1 MVKSAINIGVFIF
14 ILMGFGTSLL
24 AQESQKELEAKR
36 KKIESEIA
44 YTNKLIS
51 EVVTNKK
58 SSLKQLNLVEV
69 KIDKRSNL
77 LANYKLE
84 IYSLNTSIE
93 TTELSLRNLERD
105 LKALKTEYAKMAW
118 YAYQYKTAYNK
129 LIFLFS
135 AESLNQAYQR
145 MRYLDQLSEYI
156 RRQASE
162 ITEKE
167 DEKKAAL
174 LALKQEKE
182 KLSGLLS
189 NENTEVYLLEKERLE
204 KKRVTASLNG
214 QEKQL
219 KKALRD
225 KEGEA
230 RKLANQID
238 KIIAAETVKVSASG
252 KKVNYELTPEERTLS
267 TTFLANKGKLPWPLD
282 RGVISETY
290 GVHKHPV
297 LKKVQTKNNGV
308 DMATS
313 KNSDARCVYDGRV
326 ASVTKIS
333 NTNMAVIVKHGDYF
347 TVYSNLDQI
356 YVQKGDKVKTLQ
368 LLGRVHTNLK
378 SETEL
383 HFEVRK
389 GSVPQNPAYWISK

>member
-1 MVKSAINIGVFIF
+1 MVMRNWATGITAIFFV
-14 ILMGFGTSLL
+14 LMGLCL
-24 AQESQKELEAKR
+24 HAQESQQELENKR
-36 KKIESEIA
+36 KKLEAEIA

-51 EVVTNKK
+51 EVLTNKQ
-58 SSLKQLNLVEV
+58 SSLNQLKLVEV
-69 KIDKRSNL
+69 KIDKRNNL

-84 IYSLNTSIE
+84 IHALNTSIE
-93 TTELSLRNLERD
+93 TTELSIRNLNRD
-105 LKALKTEYAKMAW
+105 LDLLRKEYAKMAW

-145 MRYLDQLSEYI
+145 MRYLDQLADYI
-156 RRQASE
+156 RKQAAE

-167 DEKKAAL
+167 TEKQQAL
-174 LALKQEKE
+174 TAFTQKKE
-182 KLSGLLS
+182 KLNQLLS
-189 NENTEVYLLEKERLE
+189 QESTEVYLLEKERLE
-204 KKRVTASLNG
+204 KTKVTASLNG

-219 KKALRD
+219 RSALRD
-225 KEGEA
+225 KERESK
-230 RKLANQID
+230 KLADQIEA
-238 KIIAAETVKVSASG
+238 IITAETKKVVSPG
-252 KKVNYELTPEERTLS
+252 KNVNYELTPEEKTLS
-267 TTFLANKGKLPWPLD
+267 NSFYANKGKLPWPLE
-282 RGVISETY
+282 RGVISETF

-313 KNSDARCVYDGRV
+313 PNSDARCVFDGKV

-333 NTNMAVIVKHGDYF
+333 NTNIAVIVKHGEYF
-347 TVYSNLDQI
+347 TVYSNLDQVF
-356 YVQKGDKVKTLQ
+356 VQKGDEVKTLQ

>member
-1 MVKSAINIGVFIF
+1 MMKVFVNIGV
-14 ILMGFGTSLL
+14 GFFFVLLLSTNLL
-24 AQESQKELEAKR
+24 AQESQKELEEKR
-36 KKIESEIA
+36 KKIENEIA

-51 EVVTNKK
+51 EVLTNKK
-58 SSLKQLNLVEV
+58 SSLQQLNLVEV
-69 KIDKRSNL
+69 KIDKRNNL

-84 IYSLNTSIE
+84 VYGLNASIE
-93 TTELSLRNLERD
+93 TTELSLRNLDKD
-105 LKALKTEYAKMAW
+105 LKLLRKEYAKMAW

-156 RRQASE
+156 RKQAQE

-167 DEKKAAL
+167 NEKKATL
-174 LALKQEKE
+174 MTLTQKKE

-189 NENTEVYLLEKERLE
+189 KESTEVYLLEKERQE
-204 KKRVTASLNG
+204 KKQVTASLTG
-214 QEKQL
+214 QEHQL

-225 KEGEA
+225 KEKEA
-230 RKLANQID
+230 QKLADQID
-238 KIIAAETVKVSASG
+238 KIIAAETVKVAPSG
-252 KKVNYELTPEERTLS
+252 KKVNYELTPEEKTLS
-267 TTFLANKGKLPWPLD
+267 NSFYANKGKLPWPLE

-290 GVHKHPV
+290 GVHSHPV
-297 LKKVQTKNNGV
+297 LKRVQTKNNGV

-313 KNSDARCVYDGRV
+313 KNSDARCVFDGKV

-333 NTNMAVIVKHGDYF
+333 NTNIAVIVKHGDYF
-347 TVYSNLDQI
+347 TVYSNLDQVF
-356 YVQKGDKVKTLQ
+356 VQKGDNVKTLQ
-368 LLGRVHTNLK
+368 VLGRVHTNLK

>member
-1 MVKSAINIGVFIF
+1 MRKWTTGIITIGFL
-14 ILMGFGTSLL
+14 LMGSWLY
-24 AQESQKELEAKR
+24 AQQSQQELENKR
-36 KKIESEIA
+36 KKLEAEIA

-51 EVVTNKK
+51 EVLTNKK
-58 SSLKQLNLVEV
+58 SSLNQLKLVEV
-69 KIDKRSNL
+69 KIDKRNNL

-84 IYSLNTSIE
+84 IHALNTSIE
-93 TTELSLRNLERD
+93 TTELSIRNLNRD
-105 LKALKTEYAKMAW
+105 LDLLRKEYAKMAW

-145 MRYLDQLSEYI
+145 MRYLDQLADYI
-156 RRQASE
+156 RKQAAE

-167 DEKKAAL
+167 TEKQAAL
-174 LALKQEKE
+174 TAYTQKKE

-189 NENTEVYLLEKERLE
+189 QESTEVYLLEKERLE
-204 KKRVTASLNG
+204 KKKVTASLNG

-219 KKALRD
+219 RSALRE
-225 KEGEA
+225 KERESK
-230 RKLANQID
+230 KLANQIEA
-238 KIIAAETVKVSASG
+238 IIAAETKKEVSPG
-252 KKVNYELTPEERTLS
+252 KNVNYELTPEEKNLS
-267 TTFLANKGKLPWPLD
+267 NSFLANKGKLPWPLE
-282 RGVISETY
+282 RGVISETF

-313 KNSDARCVYDGRV
+313 QNSDARCVFDGKV

-333 NTNMAVIVKHGDYF
+333 NTNIAVIVKHGEYF
-347 TVYSNLDQI
+347 TVYSNLDQVF
-356 YVQKGDKVKTLQ
+356 VQKGDQVKTLQ

-389 GSVPQNPAYWISK
+389 GSVPQNPAYWISR